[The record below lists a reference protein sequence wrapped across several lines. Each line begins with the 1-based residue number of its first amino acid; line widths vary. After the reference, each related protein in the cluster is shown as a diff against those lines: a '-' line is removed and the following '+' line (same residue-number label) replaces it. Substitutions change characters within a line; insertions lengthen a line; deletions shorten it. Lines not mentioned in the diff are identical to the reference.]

1 MDISGGHCKIGL
13 YYGIIS
19 IFLGYLFKVKV
30 QNGNIF
36 GGRSILNS
44 FGVCLILPIFFGEN
58 NRCWVQAYVFRK
70 VERTLHGVASLLV
83 CLSSILLFTG
93 KNSK

>member
-1 MDISGGHCKIGL
+1 MDHFNIFRVSFFNVKVQNGNIFLGYIDSMDISGGHCKIGL

-58 NRCWVQAYVFRK
+58 NRCWV
-70 VERTLHGVASLLV
+70 
-83 CLSSILLFTG
+83 
-93 KNSK
+93 